1 VRVGAGVVGA
11 ESRATLYVLD
21 EPTVGLHMADVE
33 KLLRVL
39 HRLVDA
45 GNTVVVIEHN
55 LDVIA
60 EADWILDLGPE
71 GGDAGG
77 RIVAQGAPEDIT
89 IPSLARVSRGFEEH
103 ASEPANARRDAA
115 RRDGRGGREAAGVVL
130 SHTARILAEFLA
142 EPRRQAP
149 ARSATSRSRTR

>member
-1 VRVGAGVVGA
+1 MARRAGVVGGDPR
-11 ESRATLYVLD
+11 STLYVLD

-33 KLLRVL
+33 RLLRVL

-55 LDVIA
+55 LDIIA

-77 RIVAQGAPEDIT
+77 RIVAQGSPEDI
-89 IPSLARVSRGFEEH
+89 IKSFPSLPR
-103 ASEPANARRDAA
+103 
-115 RRDGRGGREAAGVVL
+115 RGGSEADGVVGASRRGGGAADGVVW
-130 SHTARILAEFLA
+130 SHTARILSEFLA
-142 EPRRQAP
+142 ERGRRA
-149 ARSATSRSRTR
+149 